1 MEASPIE
8 AGPGF
13 VFMLDLTC
21 LSLGASGN
29 FSSLSILLFAYELC
43 ATFTVGLDLIL
54 TVVAVGFLVYT

>member
-13 VFMLDLTC
+13 VFMLDLAC

-29 FSSLSILLFAYELC
+29 FSSLSVFFVACELY
-43 ATFTVGLDLIL
+43 AAFTVGRDLIL
-54 TVVAVGFLVYT
+54 TVVAGGFLVYT

>member
-1 MEASPIE
+1 MEASPTE

-29 FSSLSILLFAYELC
+29 LSTLSDFFVACELC
-43 ATFTVGLDLIL
+43 AAVAAGRDLTL